1 MELTDQILTT
11 FMAEDKEQGNFFS
24 LGPVVAKHYPRH
36 APARLAKT
44 LDRLEEKGFI
54 KTSTRKIKGIP
65 EFVKVTSAAYTYFEE
80 KENQRAAWEHRRR
93 SELRRSPEPVAEMPQ
108 PGKLKFAFYYLLGLL
123 SGAVLMWIKL
133 AI

>member
-1 MELTDQILTT
+1 MDFADQLLAT
-11 FMAEDKEQGNFFS
+11 FVAEDKEQGNFFS
-24 LGPVVAKHYPRH
+24 LGPVLTKHYSRH
-36 APARLAKT
+36 TSAKITKT
-44 LDRLEEKGFI
+44 LDKLEEKGYI

-123 SGAVLMWIKL
+123 SGAVLMWVKL
-133 AI
+133 AL

>member
-11 FMAEDKEQGNFFS
+11 FMVEDKEQGNFFS

-36 APARLAKT
+36 APARLAKS

-93 SELRRSPEPVAEMPQ
+93 SEFRRPPETAADLPQ
-108 PGKLKFAFYYLLGLL
+108 PSRLKFARYYVFGVL
-123 SGAVLMWIKL
+123 SGALLMWVKL
-133 AI
+133 AL